1 MVSWKA
7 EIAVLKE
14 QIKNA
19 QGNEQHFHDRANTI
33 KEQIQEK
40 EQEKSRLL
48 ADKAVYDEE
57 MASLEQSRN
66 EAKNSLTQ
74 VQQRIEELNTLI
86 EEDKK
91 QIIDTL
97 NDRATIKSKMSSFDT
112 MMEQL
117 RIRKAEL
124 NSRLLRA
131 KSDEAERDAEIQSLE
146 EEFRKINDRIIDT
159 NNHLTQL
166 DEENT
171 AMRAALTAKDEEIRS
186 LQEKYQQSK
195 SKLDTVTNLTERY
208 EGYGG
213 SIQKVMEQKD
223 RNQGIIGV
231 VADIIKVEKKYETAI
246 ETALGGNIQN
256 IVTDDEETA
265 KEDEFLRRIVM
276 DVQRFFLLP
285 VLRIHRSSRHRM
297 Y

>member
-1 MVSWKA
+1 
-7 EIAVLKE
+7 
-14 QIKNA
+14 
-19 QGNEQHFHDRANTI
+19 
-33 KEQIQEK
+33 
-40 EQEKSRLL
+40 
-48 ADKAVYDEE
+48 

-186 LQEKYQQSK
+186 LQEKYQQRYRRWKTCITINRNILLSIITFK
-195 SKLDTVTNLTERY
+195 KQHEKIKFFFQQTMYGNAIGITN
-208 EGYGG
+208 
-213 SIQKVMEQKD
+213 
-223 RNQGIIGV
+223 GV
-231 VADIIKVEKKYETAI
+231 CI
-246 ETALGGNIQN
+246 L
-256 IVTDDEETA
+256 
-265 KEDEFLRRIVM
+265 
-276 DVQRFFLLP
+276 
-285 VLRIHRSSRHRM
+285 
-297 Y
+297 